1 MPNRENIQGEI
12 NTLKATGQDIVRR
25 KYLKELSEYTKRDT
39 VIYFSGYHIPRS
51 ISIPPAVMSLN
62 PQDIQGFMAALH
74 GLKGKSL
81 DLILHSPGGSLEVA
95 DQLVQYLRSKYEHIR
110 AIVPQNAMSAATM
123 IACACDEIVLGK
135 HSAIGPIDPQI
146 QLPGAGGVMMSVPAH
161 TIIKDFEQAKAEII
175 ANPLLANLWVPKL
188 ASMPVGFLNFCDQT
202 IQLAKI
208 KVETWLSQYMFKNKD
223 ASLAKRIADFLGKF
237 DEHKTHGRPI
247 GFDVAKEVGLVVS
260 RLEEDEKLQEKVL
273 SVFHSTMVTFEATD
287 CLKIIENQTGKGH
300 YVVAQIVVQSPQ
312 VKGAQ

>member
-1 MPNRENIQGEI
+1 MPNREDMAKEI
-12 NTLKATGQDIVRR
+12 STLKATGQDIVRR
-25 KYLKELSEYTKRDT
+25 RYIKELSDYTKRDT

-51 ISIPPAVMSLN
+51 ISIPPAIMSLN

-74 GLKGKSL
+74 GLTGKSL

-95 DQLVQYLRSKYEHIR
+95 DQIVQYLRSKYEHIR

-146 QLPGAGGVMMSVPAH
+146 QLPGVGGVMMSVPAH

-188 ASMPVGFLNFCDQT
+188 SSMPVGFLNFCDQT

-208 KVETWLSQYMFKNKD
+208 KVETWLSQYMFKGAND
-223 ASLAKRIADFLGKF
+223 ALAKKIADFLGKF

-247 GFDVAKEVGLVVS
+247 GYDVAKDAGLVVT
-260 RLEEDEKLQEKVL
+260 RLEDDQELQEKAL
-273 SVFHSTMVTFEATD
+273 SVFHATMVTFEVTD
-287 CLKIIENQTGKGH
+287 CLKIIENQKGKGH
-300 YVVAQIVVQSPQ
+300 YVVAQIVIQPPS
-312 VKGAQ
+312 K